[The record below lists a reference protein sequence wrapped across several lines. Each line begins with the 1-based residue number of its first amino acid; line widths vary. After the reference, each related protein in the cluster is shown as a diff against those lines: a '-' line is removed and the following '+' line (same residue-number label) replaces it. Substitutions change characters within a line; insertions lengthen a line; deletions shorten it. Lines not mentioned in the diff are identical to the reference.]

1 MTARSFRAPGRLN
14 LMGDHTD
21 YNEGFVLPM
30 AIDRETVV
38 DARPTGAGRV
48 RVRSEGRAGAVDL
61 AADGSGDPQTVEPRW
76 GRLVAGVLASL
87 AARGRPSEGI
97 DADVRSTV
105 PAGSGL
111 SSSAAFEVAVALAL
125 CDAARFDPGRLELAV
140 ACQQAEQA
148 ATGVPSGVMD
158 QLSSLCGVAGAALLI
173 DCRSLAIEPVRLPAG
188 VGVVAVH
195 SGVARSLEATPYA
208 ERRAACEA
216 AARAL
221 GLAFLRDATFEQVRD
236 DPIARH
242 VVTENARVHATAE
255 ALRAGDL
262 ERAGALFTD
271 SHASL
276 RDDFGVSTP
285 ELDALVE
292 ELGRAGAYGAR
303 LTGAGFGGSVVALA
317 PGPDADAIAGEAAD
331 AYARR
336 TGREP
341 TAFVCRAVDGA
352 GPV

>member
-1 MTARSFRAPGRLN
+1 MSCFRAPGRLN

-21 YNEGFVLPM
+21 YNEGFVLPL
-30 AIDRETVV
+30 AIDRETVIA
-38 DARPTGAGRV
+38 ARPSADGRV
-48 RVRSEGRAGAVDL
+48 RVRSEGHAGAVDV
-61 AADGSGDPQTVEPRW
+61 AADGSDDPGAVEPRW
-76 GRLVAGVLASL
+76 GRLVAGVVAAL
-87 AARGRPSEGI
+87 AARGRPAEGI

-125 CDAARFDPGRLELAV
+125 CDVAGFAVGRVELAV
-140 ACQQAEQA
+140 ACQEAEQL

-158 QLSSLCGVAGAALLI
+158 QLSSLCGAAGAALLT
-173 DCRSLAIEPVRLPAG
+173 DCRSLATEEVPLPVGL
-188 VGVVAVH
+188 GVVAVH
-195 SGVARSLEATPYA
+195 SGVARTLEATAYA

-221 GLAFLRDATFEQVRD
+221 GLASLRDATFEQVRD

-242 VVTENARVHATAE
+242 VVTENARVQATAE
-255 ALRAGDL
+255 ALRDGDV
-262 ERAGALFTD
+262 ERVGALFAE

-276 RDDFGVSTP
+276 RHDFGVSTP
-285 ELDALVE
+285 ELDVLVE
-292 ELGRAGAYGAR
+292 ELERAGAHGAR

-317 PGPDADAIAGEAAD
+317 PSEDAETIAGKAAD

-336 TGREP
+336 TGRVP

-352 GPV
+352 GPVG

>member
-1 MTARSFRAPGRLN
+1 
-14 LMGDHTD
+14 MGDHTD

-30 AIDRETVV
+30 AIDRETVIA
-38 DARPTGAGRV
+38 ARHTEDGRI
-48 RVRSEGRAGAVDL
+48 RVRSDGHDGVVDV
-61 AADGSGDPQTVEPRW
+61 AADGSRDPQAVAPAW
-76 GRLVAGVLASL
+76 GRPVAAVAAAL
-87 AARGRPSEGI
+87 AARGRGAAGI
-97 DADVRSTV
+97 EAEVRSTV
-105 PAGSGL
+105 PEGSGL

-125 CDAARFDPGRLELAV
+125 CDAAGLALDRRELAL
-140 ACQQAEQA
+140 ACQEAEHL

-158 QLSSLCGVAGAALLI
+158 QLASLCGVAGAALLV
-173 DCRSLAIEPVRLPAG
+173 DCRSLAIEEVPLPEG
-188 VGVVAVH
+188 LDVVAVH
-195 SGVARSLEATPYA
+195 SGVARRLEATPYA

-216 AARAL
+216 AAGAL
-221 GLAFLRDATFEQVRD
+221 GLASLRDAAYEQVRD

-242 VVTENARVHATAE
+242 VVTENARVGATAE
-255 ALRAGDL
+255 ALRLGDV
-262 ERAGALFTD
+262 ERVGALFAE

-292 ELGRAGAYGAR
+292 ELERAGAYGAR
-303 LTGAGFGGSVVALA
+303 LTGAGFGGSVVAVA
-317 PGPDADAIAGEAAD
+317 PSAEAQAIARDAAD

-352 GPV
+352 GPAA

>member
-1 MTARSFRAPGRLN
+1 VTARSFRAPGRLN

-38 DARPTGAGRV
+38 DARPTADGRI
-48 RVRSEGRAGAVDL
+48 RIRSDGRAGAADL
-61 AADGSGDPQTVEPRW
+61 AADGSDDPRTVEPRW
-76 GRLVAGVLASL
+76 GRLVAGVVAALAE
-87 AARGRPSEGI
+87 RGRPAEGI

-125 CDAARFDPGRLELAV
+125 CDAAGFDPGRVELAL
-140 ACQQAEQA
+140 ACQRAEQL

-173 DCRSLAIEPVRLPAG
+173 DCRSLAIEPVRLPEG
-188 VGVVAVH
+188 LGVVAVH

-221 GLAFLRDATFEQVRD
+221 GLASLRDATFEQVRD

-242 VVTENARVHATAE
+242 VVTENVRVHATAE
-255 ALRAGDL
+255 ALRAGDAA
-262 ERAGALFTD
+262 RAGALFAE

-276 RDDFGVSTP
+276 RDDFGVSTT
-285 ELDALVE
+285 ELDVLVE

-317 PGPDADAIAGEAAD
+317 PAGNAEAIARDAAG

-341 TAFVCRAVDGA
+341 TAFLCRAVAGA
-352 GPV
+352 GRV